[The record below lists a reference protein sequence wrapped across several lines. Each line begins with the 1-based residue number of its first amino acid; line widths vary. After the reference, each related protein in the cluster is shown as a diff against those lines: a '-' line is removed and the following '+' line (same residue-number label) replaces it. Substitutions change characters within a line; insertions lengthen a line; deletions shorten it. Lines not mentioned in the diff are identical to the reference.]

1 MTTPLADLDVQI
13 ERLLAFMNDVGRQV
27 EACWVTLTSL
37 PVDETSLLDWPAAR
51 AYYVIGRTPQVL
63 DSQHYVNP
71 YPRYAGAQRLVT
83 SGRRY
88 GIHVR
93 VVAYHDDQ
101 VGRILLAG
109 YAAADPTTCRRYSLP
124 DPDAKRRGPPV
135 LRLCQPTPS
144 RSWRETQQFTTF
156 QPQIPINSNGG
167 HHALWQTR
175 CSVDPANLEL
185 GLLLDNPAAIEAM
198 RQFVAQIVNRPLD
211 QVSTHGS
218 TAYTWRIGYD
228 CYCAGQT
235 VPAGTIPAGQDYID
249 FVSVPCAVRIYR
261 SNQVELARR
270 LAAGPLL
277 HPRCRGA
284 GRAQE
289 QATAAAQSIAWLLTQ
304 QRLITTL
311 TAAGAP
317 LIHDQITPAGRL
329 AQFQIGG

>member
-109 YAAADPTTCRRYSLP
+109 YAAADPTDL
-124 DPDAKRRGPPV
+124 PPV
-135 LRLCQPTPS
+135 
-144 RSWRETQQFTTF
+144 FT
-156 QPQIPINSNGG
+156 
-167 HHALWQTR
+167 
-175 CSVDPANLEL
+175 
-185 GLLLDNPAAIEAM
+185 
-198 RQFVAQIVNRPLD
+198 
-211 QVSTHGS
+211 
-218 TAYTWRIGYD
+218 RI
-228 CYCAGQT
+228 
-235 VPAGTIPAGQDYID
+235 
-249 FVSVPCAVRIYR
+249 
-261 SNQVELARR
+261 
-270 LAAGPLL
+270 
-277 HPRCRGA
+277 
-284 GRAQE
+284 
-289 QATAAAQSIAWLLTQ
+289 LTQ
-304 QRLITTL
+304 NEEAHLCYAFANRRRVGV
-311 TAAGAP
+311 GAKHNNSQHFSP
-317 LIHDQITPAGRL
+317 KFR
-329 AQFQIGG
+329 